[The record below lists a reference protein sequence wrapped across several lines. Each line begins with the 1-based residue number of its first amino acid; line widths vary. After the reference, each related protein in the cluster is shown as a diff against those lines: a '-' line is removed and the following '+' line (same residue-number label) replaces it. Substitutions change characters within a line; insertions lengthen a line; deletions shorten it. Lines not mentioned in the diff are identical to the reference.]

1 MTVSYLE
8 QANKVS
14 LLRGPSTARAKALRW
29 GSSWHVSGAGSWNL
43 MDEEERR
50 GRSVWSE
57 RGAPAG
63 KEELITDYGFSVWDD
78 EKVLE
83 TVVAIYTTLCMS

>member
-1 MTVSYLE
+1 
-8 QANKVS
+8 
-14 LLRGPSTARAKALRW
+14 
-29 GSSWHVSGAGSWNL
+29 

-83 TVVAIYTTLCMS
+83 TVVAIYTTLRMS

>member
-1 MTVSYLE
+1 
-8 QANKVS
+8 
-14 LLRGPSTARAKALRW
+14 
-29 GSSWHVSGAGSWNL
+29 

-83 TVVAIYTTLCMS
+83 MNRGDGRTTVRRD